1 VLQNQFDASK
11 QQVHNPA
18 RHVYPAEKRDGQRS
32 ESMLEKADHIMATYV
47 EAADEFGRSAK
58 EFLQHVNLLEQA
70 WNAYH
75 VAMAASAELRAV
87 LDTRDETLGILMVQL
102 EQAVSRPFGQPVLG
116 EKKLEALKAEVMKA
130 SAASV
135 GAGSTSNVKMLP

>member
-1 VLQNQFDASK
+1 
-11 QQVHNPA
+11 
-18 RHVYPAEKRDGQRS
+18 
-32 ESMLEKADHIMATYV
+32 MLEKADHMMTTYV
-47 EAADEFGRSAK
+47 DAADEFVRSAK
-58 EFLQHVNLLEQA
+58 EFLQHVNLLDQA

-75 VAMAASAELRAV
+75 AAMAASAELRAV
-87 LDTRDETLGILMVQL
+87 LDTRDENLRILMGQL
-102 EQAVSRPFGQPVLG
+102 EQAVGSPFGKPALG